1 MAETAVTAPGGG
13 EEFVVLSRRKHW
25 GKRLATEL
33 AVLLL
38 VLLSLAVGGLIL
50 LDTAPGHRFIVDRI
64 AQMETATGL
73 KIRVGRIEGSIYGK
87 ARLRGVAVSDPQ
99 GVFLTSPVIVIDWAP
114 GAWLYNDL
122 HIDEL
127 ESPLVRLGRLPK
139 LRKTGR
145 KGPILPDFDIH
156 IGRLKIDRLEV
167 ARGVAGAAR
176 TGSVLGEAD
185 IRAGRAMV
193 GLKLAMLDGDKLAAR
208 LDAEPDRDR
217 FDLDVRAIAPRDG
230 LIPAIAGIRRPID
243 LTINGDGSW
252 SRWRGS
258 ARLLVEN
265 RESANLALGVD
276 SGRYRL
282 TGSIAPAP
290 FLKGRL
296 QRLTAPQIRVNGAA
310 TFIDRVLDGQLAM
323 VSPSLRAVVKGG
335 YDLAGG
341 RYDKL
346 SLGVD
351 LLRPPALFDN
361 MTGQNVRLLWTLD
374 GPRES
379 ANFAYRLTS
388 PRVAF
393 DKTGFIDV
401 KAEGRGKITPWP
413 MRVPLLLKAR
423 AITGVG
429 DIAGGILA
437 NLSLE
442 GVLSVTPQH
451 IRGDRLK
458 LSSAKVNGT
467 LSLLIDLKTGRFDIA
482 ISGGMKRYLIPG
494 LGIVDIETQLQ
505 VVPGPKGNGSRVIG
519 KAQAWVRR
527 LDNSFFASLTGGLPR
542 LTTDLERGQDGILH
556 LRNLQLY
563 SPKLRLSGQGIRR
576 KDGTFLIE
584 GRGRQEQYGTLRLR
598 LDGPIE
604 RPKVELFLDSP
615 NEALGIRDMRLFLD
629 PNAQGFAY
637 RANGQSRLGPFTSN
651 GQILLPKGRPT
662 VIDIAALEVAGSTA
676 SGQLRSDPGGFTGQ
690 LRLAGGALSGTLDF
704 APLNGDQKIE
714 AHLTA
719 NNLTV
724 AGPTQLSMRSG
735 RLDGTIILAEGR
747 TTLDGAIAARG
758 LSTGGITLARLTAN
772 ARLVNG
778 SGEVRAALAG
788 TRGTAF
794 QLVTVAQVSPDRIS
808 VTGRGEL
815 AKRPLTLD
823 SPAILT
829 RVAGGWEI
837 APTRI
842 RFGGGRG
849 TLSGRTGDQPEFHAN
864 IEAMPLQLLDIAWPK
879 AGLGGIASGR
889 VDYRWA
895 GQPSGSANLRVRGLS
910 RAGLVLASKPIDVGL
925 NAALTGGNAAI
936 RAVAVSDR
944 KTIGRAQA
952 RFSPLG
958 RGPIVAELMN
968 APMLIQLRY
977 AGPADTLWRLSGVE
991 VFDLSGPIAV
1001 GADISG
1007 RLVDPQI
1014 RGSLKADGARLE
1026 SAVTGTVIEKL
1037 QAQGRFAG
1045 PKLVLSGISGAT
1057 PGAGTISGSGT
1068 VDFSGG
1074 KAGLDLRFDAS
1085 RARLL
1090 ARDDIAATVTG
1101 PLSIR
1106 SSGEG
1111 GTITGKLRL
1120 NSGRF
1125 TLGRASA
1132 AASVP
1137 KLQVRNVGQDAD
1149 MTIEVEQLEPWKL
1162 DIDLAGDDLTVRGLG
1177 IDSRWTTDIKIGGT
1191 VVAPRFTGRADLD
1204 RGEYEFAGRSFRLA
1218 RGVIRFRGESPPDPL
1233 LDIRAEAQVQG
1244 LDAAI
1249 LVTGTGL
1256 KPEIRFASVPQ
1267 LPQDELLSRLLFG
1280 TSITNLSAPE
1290 ALQLASAV
1298 AALQSGSGN
1307 LDPINAVRRAVGLD
1321 RLRILPADVATGQKT
1336 AISAGKYVGRKI
1348 FVEVITDGQG
1358 YSATR
1363 VEYQVS
1369 RWLSI
1374 LSSVSTIGR
1383 ASANVRVSKDY

>member
-1 MAETAVTAPGGG
+1 MVETAVTAPGGG
-13 EEFVVLSRRKHW
+13 EELITLSRRKHW

-50 LDTAPGHRFIVDRI
+50 LDTAPGHRFIVDRL
-64 AQMETATGL
+64 ASVETATGL
-73 KIRVGRIEGSIYGK
+73 KIRVGRIDGSIYGK
-87 ARLRGVAVSDPQ
+87 ARLRSVAVSDSQ
-99 GVFLTSPVIVIDWAP
+99 GVFLTSPVIIIDWAP

-122 HIDEL
+122 HIDSL
-127 ESPLVRLGRLPK
+127 ESPMVRLQRLPK

-193 GLKLAMLDGDKLAAR
+193 GLKLAMLDGDKVAAR
-208 LDAEPDRDR
+208 LDVEPDRDR

-230 LIPAIAGIRRPID
+230 LLPAIVGIRRPID
-243 LTINGDGSW
+243 LTISGDGSW

-265 RESANLALGVD
+265 RESANLALAVD

-282 TGSIAPAP
+282 NGTLAPAP

-296 QRLTAPQIRVNGAA
+296 QRLTAPQVRVSGDA
-310 TFIDRVLDGQLAM
+310 TFADRVLNGQLALM
-323 VSPSLRAVVKGG
+323 SPALRAVAKGG
-335 YDLAGG
+335 LDLAEG

-361 MTGQNVRLLWTLD
+361 MTGRNVRLLWTLD
-374 GPRES
+374 GPQES
-379 ANFAYRLTS
+379 ADFAYRLTS
-388 PRVAF
+388 PQVAF

-401 KAEGRGKITPWP
+401 RAEGRGKISKWP

-442 GVLSVTPQH
+442 GMLTVTPQH
-451 IRGDRLK
+451 IRGDKLK
-458 LSSAKVNGT
+458 LRSAKVDGT

-482 ISGGMKRYLIPG
+482 LSGGMKRYLIPG

-505 VVPGPKGNGSRVIG
+505 VVPGPGGKARVIG

-542 LTTDLERGQDGILH
+542 LTTDLERGADGILH
-556 LRNLQLY
+556 LSNLQLY

-584 GRGRQEQYGTLRLR
+584 ARGRQEQYGTLRVR
-598 LDGPIE
+598 LDGRIE

-637 RANGQSRLGPFTSN
+637 RANGQSRLGPFTSH
-651 GQILLPKGRPT
+651 GLILLPKGRPT
-662 VIDIAALEVAGSTA
+662 VIDIAELQVAGSMA
-676 SGQLRSDPGGFTGQ
+676 RGQLRADPGGFTGQ
-690 LRLAGGALSGTLDF
+690 LRLAEGPIEGTLDF
-704 APLNGDQKIE
+704 VPVNGNQKIE
-714 AHLTA
+714 AHLAAT
-719 NNLTV
+719 NLNIE
-724 AGPTQLSMRSG
+724 GPPELSLRSG
-735 RLDGTIILAEGR
+735 RVDGTIILAEGQ
-747 TTLDGAIAARG
+747 TTLDGVLTARG
-758 LSTGGITLARLTAN
+758 LTTSGVTLARLTAN

-794 QLVTVAQVSPDRIS
+794 QMVTVAQVSPDRIS
-808 VTGRGEL
+808 ISGRGEL

-837 APTRI
+837 APTRV

-864 IEAMPLQLLDIAWPK
+864 IEAMPLQLLDIVWPK

-895 GQPSGSANLRVRGLS
+895 GQPSGNANLRVRGLS

-925 NAALTGGNAAI
+925 NAVLNGGNAAM
-936 RAVAVSDR
+936 RAVAVSDG

-1001 GADISG
+1001 GADVSG

-1026 SAVTGTVIEKL
+1026 SAVTGTVIEQL

-1045 PKLVLSGISGAT
+1045 PRLVLSNVSGST
-1057 PGAGTISGSGT
+1057 PGGGTIAGSGI

-1074 KAGLDLRFDAS
+1074 KAALDLKFDAS

-1101 PLSIR
+1101 PIAIR
-1106 SSGEG
+1106 SGGEG
-1111 GTITGKLRL
+1111 GTISGNLRL

-1132 AASVP
+1132 ASSVP
-1137 KLQVRNVGQDAD
+1137 QLKVRNVGQDAD
-1149 MTIEVEQLEPWKL
+1149 LAIEIEQLQPWKL
-1162 DIDLAGDDLTVRGLG
+1162 DIDLAGNDLTVRGLG
-1177 IDSRWTTDIKIGGT
+1177 IDSLWRTDVKIGGT
-1191 VVAPRFTGRADLD
+1191 VDAPHFTGRADLD
-1204 RGEYEFAGRSFRLA
+1204 RGEYEFAGRSFRLE

-1244 LDAAI
+1244 LDASI

-1290 ALQLASAV
+1290 ALQLATAV

-1336 AISAGKYVGRKI
+1336 AISAGKYVGRKL

-1363 VEYQVS
+1363 VEYQVT